1 RNPPTVSA
9 MEQETGASLGDTG
22 CQIEYTTSRCR
33 PYLLKTA
40 AIDEGLTVDEPARQ
54 PGRRDDACAGL
65 AVGGRILEG
74 MATEHSSRMLRPHH
88 HDWKSPHSQTRN
100 PKHAKLREQRVNFSG
115 AEGARARQIR
125 TAAAIQAAPIAPN
138 VRP

>member
-1 RNPPTVSA
+1 

-22 CQIEYTTSRCR
+22 CQIEYATSRCR

-40 AIDEGLTVDEPARQ
+40 AIDEALTVDEPARQ
-54 PGRRDDACAGL
+54 PGTRDDACAGL

-74 MATEHSSRMLRPHH
+74 MTTEHSKPPFSRMLRPHH
-88 HDWKSPHSQTRN
+88 HHCNSPHSQTRN
-100 PKHAKLREQRVNFSG
+100 PKHAKLRKQRVNFSG

-125 TAAAIQAAPIAPN
+125 TAAAIQAAPIAP
-138 VRP
+138 